1 LDNSLLSN
9 LRVYQNEVNWEKWGY
24 MGPVNIQGPGDCWAN
39 SAAGA
44 LESALAVKEKRKVG
58 Q

>member
-1 LDNSLLSN
+1 
-9 LRVYQNEVNWEKWGY
+9 

-58 Q
+58 QKTVSIQYLVDCSTHGINNGQ